1 MIRTQKIKEAFVT
14 DTMSS
19 DESVVPSS
27 EDDDPGISVNTAK
40 TLSPK
45 HPQRWQ
51 SPES

>member
-27 EDDDPGISVNTAK
+27 DDDPGISVNTAK
-40 TLSPK
+40 KLFLN

-51 SPES
+51 SPDF